1 MKTQRESRRTSK
13 QRNQP
18 ELNLNAQGKS
28 IDYAN
33 IADIITSAKNEIILR
48 IDQFVEKI
56 QNSINA
62 VTLAREP
69 NANAS
74 TNVNAMCD
82 TLIANMMSNNNRFKQ
97 FRIKQ
102 PKSRN
107 GNYASDNKALFKQKL
122 EGEV

>member
-1 MKTQRESRRTSK
+1 MKTQRESRQTSQ

-33 IADIITSAKNEIILR
+33 IADIITSTKNEIILH
-48 IDQFVEKI
+48 IDQSVEKI

-62 VTLAREP
+62 ATMAREP

-74 TNVNAMCD
+74 TNVNAMRV
-82 TLIANMMSNNNRFKQ
+82 TLIANMSNRNRFKH

-102 PKSRN
+102 PKICN
-107 GNYASDNKALFKQKL
+107 GDYASDNKALFKQKL